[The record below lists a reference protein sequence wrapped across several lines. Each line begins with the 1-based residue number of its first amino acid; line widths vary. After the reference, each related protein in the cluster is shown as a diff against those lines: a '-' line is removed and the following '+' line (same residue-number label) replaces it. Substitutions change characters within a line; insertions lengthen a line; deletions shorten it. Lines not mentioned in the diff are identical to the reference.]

1 MCFLF
6 ISCQKTRKRKDLK
19 LMSILNKFFVFGL
32 EAVCIKLR
40 VVKKNP
46 LTFDY
51 SCLRNSFLSK
61 TLLI

>member
-46 LTFDY
+46 LTLDRK
-51 SCLRNSFLSK
+51 SVV
-61 TLLI
+61 